1 MPSVPLLDKLLGMH
15 CLYSVAVALF
25 VSISVFAQAPG
36 HSPSKEV
43 SRAQRIATG
52 FLGNQLGG
60 TEKRSQPN
68 IVFVMADD
76 LGYRELG
83 SFGQTKIKT
92 PRLDQLAKQGM
103 RLTRHYSGS
112 PVCAPSRCVLM
123 TGRHP
128 GHAAVRDN
136 KEHKPEGQWAM
147 PASEPMM
154 SEMLKSI
161 GYTTGA
167 FGKWG
172 LGPPGTHAGPLQRGV
187 DRFFGYNC
195 QRHAHSY
202 YPDYLWD
209 NDKRIPLD
217 NQPPVPGRGQ
227 LKKGEDRSDPKNYE
241 RFIGKDYAPDRILAA
256 AQQFITDNK
265 DKPFFLYFPSVIPHL
280 ALHIPDEELKA
291 YEGQFEETPYP
302 GGKGYTPH
310 FKPRAAYAAMI
321 TRLDRSVGIIL
332 DMLDEYDLA
341 DDTIVVFTSDNGAT
355 HSPIGGTDV
364 DFFESCGELRGR
376 KGSMYEGG
384 IRVPAIVRW
393 PNHIQ
398 AGTVSDRITGFED
411 WMPTLAE
418 LTGATADNR
427 TDGVSFAKTLQG
439 KGQPPRD
446 FLYREFAG
454 YGGWRAVWSGDQK
467 FVQKQMHKSPT
478 TELYDLRKD
487 PTEANDLAKASPDDV
502 ARLLKIAEAEHT
514 PSAIF
519 PLRAI
524 DKR

>member
-1 MPSVPLLDKLLGMH
+1 MLRTTIALVHATALLLTA
-15 CLYSVAVALF
+15 SAVVA
-25 VSISVFAQAPG
+25 QTPK
-36 HSPSKEV
+36 PSKE
-43 SRAQRIATG
+43 SEGARRAATG
-52 FLGNQLGG
+52 FLAGLTGD
-60 TEKRSQPN
+60 EERRPPN
-68 IVFVMADD
+68 IVFVLADD

-83 SFGQTKIKT
+83 SFGQKKIKT
-92 PRLDQLAKQGM
+92 PRLDQLAQQGM
-103 RLTRHYSGS
+103 RLTRHYAGS

-128 GHAAVRDN
+128 GHAAVRNN

-154 SEMLKSI
+154 SEMLKAI
-161 GYTTGA
+161 GFTTGA

-172 LGPPGTHAGPLQRGV
+172 LGPPGTHAGPMQRGI

-209 NDKRIPLD
+209 DRERIALD
-217 NQPPVPGRGQ
+217 NQPPVPGHGR
-227 LKKGEDRSDPKNYE
+227 LKKGEDPNDAKNYA
-241 RFIGKDYAPDRILAA
+241 RFIGKDYAPDRILGAA
-256 AQQFITDNK
+256 KQFVTDNK
-265 DKPFFLYFPSVIPHL
+265 DKPFFLYYPSVIPHL
-280 ALHIPDEELKA
+280 ALHIPDEELEA
-291 YEGQFEETPYP
+291 YEGAFEEKPYP

-321 TRLDRSVGIIL
+321 TRLDRSVGELL
-332 DMLDEYDLA
+332 DLLDKHDLT
-341 DDTIVVFTSDNGAT
+341 DNTIVVFTSDNGAT

-393 PNHIQ
+393 PGKIK
-398 AGTVSDRITGFED
+398 AGSVSDRITGFED

-418 LTGATADNR
+418 LTGATPDKR
-427 TDGVSFAKTLQG
+427 SDGVSFAKTLRGIPQE
-439 KGQPPRD
+439 PRR

-454 YGGWRAVWSGDQK
+454 YGGWRAVWTGQMK
-467 FVQKQMHKSPT
+467 FVQKQMQKKPK
-478 TELYDLRKD
+478 TELYDLGKD
-487 PTEANDLAKASPDDV
+487 PSEAHDLAAKSPETV
-502 ARLLKIAEAEHT
+502 ARLLRIAEAEHV
-514 PSAIF
+514 PSPVF
-519 PLRAI
+519 PLKAI

>member
-1 MPSVPLLDKLLGMH
+1 MQRLRFALGTLALLSAGTLCAQQPPHKPSQEAEKARRV
-15 CLYSVAVALF
+15 
-25 VSISVFAQAPG
+25 
-36 HSPSKEV
+36 
-43 SRAQRIATG
+43 ATG
-52 FLGNQLGG
+52 FLSGLTGS
-60 TEKRSQPN
+60 TPKKQPN

-92 PRLDQLAKQGM
+92 PRLDQLAKEGM

-123 TGRHP
+123 TGKHP
-128 GHAAVRDN
+128 GHAAVRNN

-154 SEMLKSI
+154 TEMFKDA
-161 GYTTGA
+161 GYRTGS

-172 LGPPGTHAGPLQRGV
+172 LGPPGTHAGPMQRGV

-202 YPDYLWD
+202 YPNYLWD
-209 NDKRIPLD
+209 DHKRIAL
-217 NQPPVPGRGQ
+217 NNEPPVPGHGK
-227 LKKGEDRSDPKNYE
+227 LKPREDHADPDSYA

-256 AQQFITDNK
+256 AKQFVSDNK
-265 DKPFFLYFPSVIPHL
+265 DKPFFLYYPSVIPHL

-321 TRLDRSVGIIL
+321 TRLDRSVGEIL
-332 DMLDEYDLA
+332 DMLDEHGLA
-341 DDTIVVFTSDNGAT
+341 QDTIVVFTSDNGAT

-393 PNHIQ
+393 PGKIE
-398 AGTVSDRITGFED
+398 AGTESDRITGFED

-418 LTGATADNR
+418 LAGATPDKS
-427 TDGVSFAKTLQG
+427 TDGVSFAATL
-439 KGQPPRD
+439 KGEQQAKRP
-446 FLYREFAG
+446 FMYREFAG
-454 YGGWRAVWSGDQK
+454 YGGWRAVWLGEFK
-467 FVQKQMHKSPT
+467 LVQSAMHKKPK
-478 TELYDLRKD
+478 TELYNLRTD
-487 PTEANDLAKASPDDV
+487 TSETTNLAKQKPDV
-502 ARLLKIAEAEHT
+502 VEHLMQIAKREHT
-514 PSAIF
+514 PSEIF

-524 DKR
+524 DGK

>member
-1 MPSVPLLDKLLGMH
+1 MQRLLSALAPL
-15 CLYSVAVALF
+15 ATVALF
-25 VSISVFAQAPG
+25 AAGTISTQTPPEK
-36 HSPSKEV
+36 PSREAEKA
-43 SRAQRIATG
+43 RRGAMG
-52 FLGNQLGG
+52 FLSDFIGG
-60 TEKRSQPN
+60 TEERKQPN

-92 PRLDQLAKQGM
+92 PRLDQLAKEGM

-123 TGRHP
+123 TGKHP
-128 GHAAVRDN
+128 GHAAVRNN

-154 SEMLKSI
+154 SEMLKAA
-161 GYTTGA
+161 GYRTGA

-172 LGPPGTHAGPLQRGV
+172 LGPPGTHAGPLQRGI

-209 NDKRIPLD
+209 DNKRIALN
-217 NQPPVPGRGQ
+217 NQPPVPGHGK
-227 LKKGEDRSDPKNYE
+227 LKRGEDKNDASNYA

-256 AQQFITDNK
+256 AKQFVIDNL
-265 DKPFFLYFPSVIPHL
+265 DKPFFLYYPSVIPHL

-321 TRLDRSVGIIL
+321 TRLDRSVGEIL
-332 DMLDEYDLA
+332 DLLEKHGLT
-341 DDTIVVFTSDNGAT
+341 DDTIVIFTSDNGAT

-384 IRVPAIVRW
+384 IRVPAIVKW
-393 PNHIQ
+393 PGKIK
-398 AGTVSDRITGFED
+398 AGSESARITGFED

-418 LTGATADNR
+418 LAGTTPDKT
-427 TDGVSFAKTLQG
+427 TDGISFAATL
-439 KGQPPRD
+439 KGEKQAQRA

-454 YGGWRAVWSGDQK
+454 YGGWRAVWVGDFK
-467 FVQKQMHKSPT
+467 LVQSKMHKQPK

-487 PTEANDLAKASPDDV
+487 TSETTDLAKRLPDVV
-502 ARLLKIAEAEHT
+502 AHMMAVATREHT
-514 PSAIF
+514 PSEMF

-524 DKR
+524 DGK

>member
-1 MPSVPLLDKLLGMH
+1 MH
-15 CLYSVAVALF
+15 CLHIATAALFMAPASVAQGFATLTQRKAEPATTHATAQLADQIGN
-25 VSISVFAQAPG
+25 SI
-36 HSPSKEV
+36 
-43 SRAQRIATG
+43 QR
-52 FLGNQLGG
+52 
-60 TEKRSQPN
+60 KQPN

-83 SFGQTKIKT
+83 SFGQSKIKT
-92 PRLDQLAKQGM
+92 PRLDQLAAQGM

-123 TGRHP
+123 TGKHP

-154 SEMLKSI
+154 SEMLKEA
-161 GYTTGA
+161 GYGTGA

-202 YPDYLWD
+202 YPSYLWD
-209 NDKRIPLD
+209 DDKHFAL
-217 NQPPVPGRGQ
+217 NNKPPVPGRGQ
-227 LKKGEDRSDPKNYE
+227 LKKGEDANDPRNYE
-241 RFIGKDYAPDRILAA
+241 RFKGQDYAPDHILDAA
-256 AQQFITDNK
+256 LQFVRDNK
-265 DKPFFLYFPSVIPHL
+265 ANPFFLYFPSVIPHL
-280 ALHIPDEELKA
+280 ALHIPDEELQA
-291 YEGQFEETPYP
+291 YEGQFKETPYP

-321 TRLDRSVGIIL
+321 TRLDRSVGNIL
-332 DMLDEYDLA
+332 DLLEELKLT

-393 PNHIQ
+393 PGVIKP
-398 AGTVSDRITGFED
+398 GSESSRITGFED

-418 LTGATADNR
+418 IAGTKPDSS
-427 TDGVSFAKTLQG
+427 TDGISFAKTLRGEEQS
-439 KGQPPRD
+439 PRP

-454 YGGWRAVWSGDQK
+454 YGGWRAVWSGDLK
-467 FVQKQMHKSPT
+467 LVQKAMHKQPKTEFYNLSEDPRET
-478 TELYDLRKD
+478 T
-487 PTEANDLAKASPDDV
+487 DLAQHDPEHV
-502 ARLLKIAEAEHT
+502 AQFMAIARREHI
-514 PSAIF
+514 PSTVF

-524 DKR
+524 DN

>member
-1 MPSVPLLDKLLGMH
+1 MHRMQSLRTSLVTLAIVVSSLAAQTPDKPSREAEKARRG
-15 CLYSVAVALF
+15 AA
-25 VSISVFAQAPG
+25 
-36 HSPSKEV
+36 
-43 SRAQRIATG
+43 G
-52 FLGNQLGG
+52 FLAGLTGG
-60 TEKRSQPN
+60 AEERQPN

-92 PRLDQLAKQGM
+92 PRLDQLAKDGM

-123 TGRHP
+123 TGKHP
-128 GHAAVRDN
+128 GHAAVRNN

-154 SEMLKSI
+154 SEMLQAA

-172 LGPPGTHAGPLQRGV
+172 LGPPGTHAGPMQRGI

-202 YPDYLWD
+202 YPNYLWSD
-209 NDKRIPLD
+209 HKRIALD
-217 NQPPVPGRGQ
+217 NEPPVPGRGKLQ
-227 LKKGEDRSDPKNYE
+227 KNEDHNDPNNYA
-241 RFIGKDYAPDRILAA
+241 RFIGKDYAPDRILKAA
-256 AQQFITDNK
+256 KQFVTDNK
-265 DKPFFLYFPSVIPHL
+265 DKPFFLYYPSVIPHL

-310 FKPRAAYAAMI
+310 FKPKAAYAAMI
-321 TRLDRSVGIIL
+321 TRLDRSVGEIL
-332 DMLDEYDLA
+332 DLLEEHGLTE
-341 DDTIVVFTSDNGAT
+341 DTIVVFTSDNGAT

-364 DFFESCGELRGR
+364 DYFESCGELRGR

-384 IRVPAIVRW
+384 IRIPAIVKW
-393 PNHIQ
+393 PGKIKP
-398 AGTVSDRITGFED
+398 GSVSDRITGFED

-418 LTGATADNR
+418 LASGKADKS
-427 TDGVSFAKTLQG
+427 TDGISFAATL
-439 KGQPPRD
+439 KGEKQADRP

-454 YGGWRAVWSGDQK
+454 YGGWRSVWLGDYKLVQSKMQK
-467 FVQKQMHKSPT
+467 KPT
-478 TELYDLRKD
+478 TELYNLTKD
-487 PTEANDLAKASPDDV
+487 PSETTDLAKQRPDV
-502 ARLLKIAEAEHT
+502 VSHMMSIAEREHT
-514 PSAIF
+514 PSEVF
-519 PLRAI
+519 PLKAI
-524 DKR
+524 DKK